1 MPRDLSNGPG
11 LGFKMP
17 TLKAKELRS
26 LSIDELVERAE
37 GLRKDLFQLRVDTK
51 LAKLENLMKLN
62 QTRRDLAKVLTVKR
76 EMELKKN
83 G

>member
-1 MPRDLSNGPG
+1 
-11 LGFKMP
+11 MP
-17 TLKAKELRS
+17 TLKAKELRG

-37 GLRKDLFQLRVDTK
+37 GLRKDLFQLRMDTK

>member
-1 MPRDLSNGPG
+1 
-11 LGFKMP
+11 MP

-26 LSIDELVERAE
+26 LSTDELSERAE
-37 GLRKDLFQLRVDTK
+37 GLRKALFQLRVDAK

-62 QTRRDLAKVLTVKR
+62 QTRRDLAKILTVKR

>member
-1 MPRDLSNGPG
+1 MTL
-11 LGFKMP
+11 
-17 TLKAKELRS
+17 LKAKELRS
-26 LSIDELVERAE
+26 LSIDELSDRAE
-37 GLRKDLFQLRVDTK
+37 GLRKELFHIRMDTK
-51 LAKLENLMKLN
+51 LAKLENLMKHK

>member
-1 MPRDLSNGPG
+1 
-11 LGFKMP
+11 MP

-26 LSIDELVERAE
+26 LSIDELVDRAE
-37 GLRKDLFQLRVDTK
+37 GLRKDLFQLRMDTK
-51 LAKLENLMKLN
+51 LAKLENLMKVS